1 MKKLLTILLLASMSF
16 TITSCESWLDVNKN
30 EDAPDH
36 VSEELYLAGI
46 LASYEGIY
54 WDIRALGQLTQMM
67 GSSSSTWYTFGN
79 HGYLGT
85 SDSSGEI
92 WKLVYWQQGY
102 NLENMINQS
111 LEAEEWTLAGIGY
124 AIKAFSWDMLTKY
137 HGEAPMK
144 QAYEPGRL
152 AHDYDYQPEIMAQA
166 REWALKAIELLEK
179 EDNSA
184 YGTKIS
190 SNDLVYGGDKAK
202 WIKFAHSVIVR
213 DLAALTN
220 KTDFAEK
227 YAQELISHAAL
238 AMQTTDDD
246 ATVMTLGGGAD
257 AQFSKYNN
265 FWGVHR
271 GNLSNTHWQHD
282 YAVQVMT
289 GTVPAYNEATGEKI
303 PKTNA
308 TAYRPYELNPK
319 QIITDTLVN
328 EKGHFDP
335 RMVAKLS
342 TASDPYYKHVKDID
356 SIKNFQYNGGKYNSR
371 TGATGTVSN
380 FYGRVNTSGNVTY
393 DGTGKW
399 LYRNDAPYVLMTAAE
414 IKFCL
419 AEAYW
424 KLGQKGEARKAW
436 EEGVTLDLQFTAKYL
451 KPGSYAGSDITG
463 GALPGGDH
471 ITKDLFDAAAAE
483 YLAGPFVKGLPDAEF
498 SLSHIMMQ
506 KWVALY
512 PWGAPEAWVDMR
524 KYHYDID
531 YTGEYPSKGNGWEQ
545 TFINHKWDS
554 NPNKVYKGLFLNPA
568 QVTTRK
574 VSFGNDN
581 QGAPCYRVRPRY
593 NSEYMWNKPSLNV
606 LTPIKGTATNYHT
619 SIPWFAYPGEYP
631 ASL

>member
-1 MKKLLTILLLASMSF
+1 MKKLLTILLLASF
-16 TITSCESWLDVNKN
+16 TFTFTGCDEYLDVNNN
-30 EDAPDH
+30 EDAPDY
-36 VSEELYLAGI
+36 VSEDLYLAGI
-46 LASYEGIY
+46 LSSYMSIY
-54 WDIRALGQLTQMM
+54 FDIRALGPLTQMM
-67 GSSSSTWYTFGN
+67 GTSGFTTMAN
-79 HGYLGT
+79 HSYYGS

-111 LEAEEWTLAGIGY
+111 LENESYRLAGIGY
-124 AIKAFSWDMLTKY
+124 AIKAFSWDLLTKY
-137 HGEAPMK
+137 HGEAPLK

-152 AHDYDYQPEIMAQA
+152 AHDYDYQPEIYTQV
-166 REWALKAIELLEK
+166 REWANKAIEYLEM
-179 EDNSA
+179 EDNTN
-184 YGTKIS
+184 YGNKLKE
-190 SNDLVYGGDKAK
+190 NDLVYGGDASK

-213 DLAALTN
+213 NLASLTN
-220 KTDFAEK
+220 KNDFKES

-246 ATVMTLGGGAD
+246 ATVTVWGGGAD
-257 AQFSKYNN
+257 ATYSAYNN

-271 GNLSNTHWQHD
+271 ANLSNTYWQHD

-289 GTVPAYNEATGEKI
+289 GTVPAYNEQTGDKI
-303 PKTNA
+303 LPENITE
-308 TAYRPYELNPK
+308 YRPFALNPK

-335 RMVAKLS
+335 RMVAKLA

-356 SIKNFQYNGGKYNSR
+356 SIKAFKYIGSSFTSNA
-371 TGATGTVSN
+371 GPTGTAPN
-380 FYGRVNTSGNVTY
+380 YYGRVAVVADVAY
-393 DGTGKW
+393 DGSGRW
-399 LYRNDAPYVLMTAAE
+399 LYRNDAPYVLMNAAE

-424 KLGQKGEARKAW
+424 KLGQKGEARTAW
-436 EEGVTLDLQFTAKYL
+436 EEGVALDLQFTAKYL
-451 KPGSYAGSDITG
+451 KPGSYAGTDVTG

-483 YLAGPFVKGLPDAEF
+483 YLAGPFVKALPDAEF

-531 YTGEYPSKGNGWEQ
+531 YTGEYPSKGNGWEATYLNQ
-545 TFINHKWDS
+545 KWDS
-554 NPNKVYKGLFLNPA
+554 DPDKVYKGLYLAPA
-568 QVTTRK
+568 QVQNRK
-574 VSFGNDN
+574 SSYGNDN
-581 QGAPCYRVRPRY
+581 QGSPAYRVRPRY
-593 NSEYMWNKPSLNV
+593 NSEYMWNKPSLNA
-606 LTPIKGTATNYHT
+606 LTPIKGTAANYHT

>member
-1 MKKLLTILLLASMSF
+1 MSF
-16 TITSCESWLDVNKN
+16 TISSCESWLDVNKN

-36 VSEELYLAGI
+36 VSAELYLAGV

-54 WDIRALGQLTQMM
+54 WDIRAVGQLTQMM

-102 NLENMINQS
+102 NLENLINQS
-111 LEAEEWTLAGIGY
+111 LEAEEWTMAGIGY
-124 AIKAFSWDMLTKY
+124 AIKAYSWDLLTKY
-137 HGEAPMK
+137 HGEAPLK
-144 QAYEPGRL
+144 QAYEAGRL
-152 AHDYDYQPEIMAQA
+152 SHDYDYQPEIMAQA
-166 REWALKAIELLEK
+166 REWALKAIELLEM
-179 EDNSA
+179 EDKNS

-220 KTDFAEK
+220 KTDFKEK
-227 YAQELISHAAL
+227 YAQDLIAHAAL
-238 AMQTTDDD
+238 AMQTSDDD

-265 FWGVHR
+265 FWGLHR

-289 GTVPAYNEATGEKI
+289 GTVPAYNEATGDKI
-303 PKTNA
+303 VSPNGT
-308 TAYRPYELNPK
+308 TYRPHELNPK
-319 QIITDTLVN
+319 QIITDTLVDV
-328 EKGHFDP
+328 EGHFDP
-335 RMVAKLS
+335 RMVAKLA
-342 TASDPYYKHVKDID
+342 TASDPYYKHVKDLD
-356 SIKNFQYNGGKYNSR
+356 SIKKFQYVGAKYASR
-371 TGATGTVSN
+371 YGPTGQTPN
-380 FYGRVNTSGNVTY
+380 FYGRVGVVGNVTY
-393 DGTGKW
+393 DGIGRW

-424 KLGQKGEARKAW
+424 VLGQKNDARDAW
-436 EEGVTLDLQFTAKYL
+436 EEGVALDLQFTAKHL
-451 KPGSYAGSDITG
+451 KPGSYAGTDVTG
-463 GALPGGDH
+463 GAGPGGDH
-471 ITKDLFDAAAAE
+471 ITKDLFNEAAAE
-483 YLAGPFVKGLPDAEF
+483 YLAGPFVQGLPDSEF

-512 PWGAPEAWVDMR
+512 PWGAAEAWVDMR

-531 YTGEYPSKGNGWEQ
+531 YTGDYPSKGNGWEATYLNQ
-545 TFINHKWDS
+545 KWDS
-554 NPNKVYKGLFLNPA
+554 NPNKVYKGLYLAPA
-568 QVTTRK
+568 QVQNRK
-574 VSFGNDN
+574 SSYGNDN
-581 QGAPCYRVRPRY
+581 QGSPAYRVRPRY
-593 NSEYMWNKPSLNV
+593 NSEYMWNKPSLEV
-606 LTPIKGTATNYHT
+606 LYPIKGTATNYHT
-619 SIPWFAYPGEYP
+619 SMPWFAYPGDYP